1 MFSTW
6 ITLPEGFGQGEVRTV
21 EDCQCSIRGS
31 VFDLKTKEPLPN
43 ATIWIEGLSKG
54 NITNEE
60 GRFIFNNLCV
70 CRLRLSVSYLGYKTF
85 ETAINLRK
93 DSVLTIYL
101 ADEEMVLDN
110 IMIEGATTA
119 SPLSTLAESSL
130 SGQTLERAQGRSL
143 AESLEQLSG
152 VSSLQTGA
160 SVGKPIVHG
169 LHSNRILILNN
180 GIRMEGQQWGAE
192 HAPEIDPFIAKDI
205 AVIKGAATVKY
216 GTEALGGVVV
226 VNPPDLYTGKGVEGE
241 VNLAGMSNGGLGVG
255 SAMVEGGI
263 KGVDGLGWRIQSTVK
278 RGGDVK
284 APDYYLTNTGVKEFN
299 YSMALGYK
307 KQTYG
312 LEAFYS
318 HFDTELGILKATGF
332 IGSLNDLEQA
342 FKTEPPQ
349 QTSAKFSYDISNPK
363 QVVSHNLLKLNG
375 FYQTTLGKLDLQ
387 YGLQLNR
394 RKEFDIRRGSL
405 SDIPSMNLEIA
416 THSLELELS
425 HNPFGRWQGSI
436 GANGMYQNNSNIFGT
451 QRSNF
456 IPNFNT
462 YSGGVYL
469 IERWLH
475 DKWQLE
481 AGVRYDYKNYDISGW
496 NANKG
501 NYYDAFQ
508 FQNVTASLGGSYYF
522 NDKSFFSTNLGS
534 AWRPPHVAEL
544 YSFGKHQSNAGL
556 EYGLLW
562 RWDREGS
569 SRFYVSSFNQ
579 QDIQNEKGLK
589 WINSY
594 TYARDQWEVDIS
606 AYVNYIKNY
615 IYIRPEGVTLSA
627 QGALPYYWYR
637 QTDASFMGID
647 FAMHY
652 EILPYLHWH
661 NKMAL
666 ISARDVRNDDYLPYI
681 PANNF
686 ETGLELEREQWKGLH
701 DLYLGLNVAYYARQ
715 QQAPR
720 VISIETVF
728 EAAQNDVDLFTE
740 DSRNFDFLPA
750 PNAYTLVNL
759 EAGFTKEFEHASLS
773 ARAGVKNL
781 FNVDYRNYTNRLRYF
796 ADDIGRNFTV
806 GVTYKFGQE

>member
-1 MFSTW
+1 MAQT
-6 ITLPEGFGQGEVRTV
+6 EGFGQGAKHAS
-21 EDCQCSIRGS
+21 EDCQCSVRGRIY
-31 VFDLKTKEPLPN
+31 DLETKEPLPN
-43 ATIWIEGLSKG
+43 ATVWIEDLNKG
-54 NITNEE
+54 KVTNQQGDFE
-60 GRFIFNNLCV
+60 FNNLCV
-70 CRLRLSVSYLGYKTF
+70 CECHLKVSYIGYKTF
-85 ETAINLRK
+85 ETTINLRE

-101 ADEEMVLDN
+101 ADEGKLLDN
-110 IMIEGATTA
+110 VMVEGEKTV
-119 SPLSTLAESSL
+119 SELSTLTESSL
-130 SGQTLERAQGRSL
+130 SGQELEKLQGRSL

-192 HAPEIDPFIAKDI
+192 HAPEIDPFIAKNI
-205 AVIKGAATVKY
+205 SVIKGAATVKY

-226 VNPPDLYTGKGVEGE
+226 VNPPDLYTGKGVAGE

-255 SAMVEGGI
+255 SAMAEGGI
-263 KGVDGLGWRIQSTVK
+263 SGIDGLGWRMQGTIK
-278 RGGDVK
+278 RGGDAR

-307 KQTYG
+307 KQRYG
-312 LEAFYS
+312 LEGFYS

-332 IGSLNDLEQA
+332 IGSLNDLRKA
-342 FKTEPPQ
+342 FETEPPQ
-349 QTSAKFSYDISNPK
+349 ETNPDFSYDINNPK

-375 FYQTTLGKLDLQ
+375 FYQTALGKLDIQ
-387 YGLQLNR
+387 YGFQYNR

-405 SDIPSMNLEIA
+405 SNIPSMNLEIA

-425 HNPFGRWQGSI
+425 HKPLGQWQGSVGI
-436 GANGMYQNNSNIFGT
+436 NGMYQDNDNIFGT

-462 YSGGVYL
+462 YTGGVYL

-481 AGVRYDYKNYDISGW
+481 AGIRYDYKSYDISGW
-496 NANKG
+496 NANEG
-501 NYYDAFQ
+501 SYHDAFQ

-562 RWDREGS
+562 QWSREGS
-569 SRFYVSSFNQ
+569 GRFYISKFDQ
-579 QDIQNEKGLK
+579 QDIKNEKGFK
-589 WINSY
+589 WIN
-594 TYARDQWEVDIS
+594 TYAYAGEQWEMDVS
-606 AYVNYIKNY
+606 AYVNYIQNY
-615 IYIRPEGVTLSA
+615 IFIRPEGVTLSA

-637 QTDASFMGID
+637 QADAIFMGVD

-652 EILPYLHWH
+652 EVLPYLHWH
-661 NKMAL
+661 NKMSL

-686 ETGLELEREQWKGLH
+686 ETGLELEREQWRGLH
-701 DLYLGLNVAYYARQ
+701 ELYLGINVAYYAKQ

-720 VISIETVF
+720 VIPIEMMF
-728 EAAQNDVDLFTE
+728 EAAQNDVDLLKE
-740 DSRNFDFLPA
+740 DNRNFDFLPA
-750 PNAYTLVNL
+750 PDAYVLVNL
-759 EAGFTKEFEHASLS
+759 EAGFTKEFEHANLS
-773 ARAGVKNL
+773 GRAGVKNL
-781 FNVDYRNYTNRLRYF
+781 FNVAYRNYTNRLRYF
-796 ADDIGRNFTV
+796 ADDIGRNFTM
-806 GVTYKFGQE
+806 GLTYKFGQG